1 MIPTQPAAPFSS
13 GEKATLKLAD
23 DDVVW
28 VGAPLTSELV
38 VRVVLNAII
47 PGFIAFTMAFFIV
60 IDFEPMSVGAA
71 IMSSVMVLFLF
82 AVYRSL
88 HLMLPLRYTITRD
101 KCIIEYGEWPLSDG
115 AYERE
120 EVERTRKSEWR
131 CTAKRGR
138 GDVVF
143 YGKVSG
149 TRRPVEYVGFIGL
162 EDVSVVANVLE
173 IDASLPMKD
182 IRTHRS

>member
-13 GEKATLKLAD
+13 GEKATLKLAQ

-38 VRVVLNAII
+38 IRVVLAAILPLFI
-47 PGFIAFTMAFFIV
+47 MVHMIGFIFIDYECTSGE
-60 IDFEPMSVGAA
+60 IEAY
-71 IMSSVMVLFLF
+71 SSVVALCLY
-82 AVYRSL
+82 AICRSL

-101 KCIIEYGEWPLSDG
+101 RCIIEYGSWPLSDG
-115 AYERE
+115 AYECE

-143 YGKVSG
+143 YGKSSG

-162 EDVSVVANVLE
+162 EDVSTVANILE
-173 IDASLPMKD
+173 IDASLPMKG
-182 IRTHRS
+182 IRTQRS